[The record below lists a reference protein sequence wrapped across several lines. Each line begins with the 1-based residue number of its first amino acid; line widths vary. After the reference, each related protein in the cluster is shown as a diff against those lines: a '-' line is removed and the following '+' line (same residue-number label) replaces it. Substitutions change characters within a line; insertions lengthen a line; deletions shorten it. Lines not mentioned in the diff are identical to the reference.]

1 MWRWSSDHGARGE
14 EEREERKEEVRGAE
28 GKEKIGR

>member
-14 EEREERKEEVRGAE
+14 EEREEEVRGAE
-28 GKEKIGR
+28 GKVKIGR